1 MHEAFLKEIR
11 AQLGEETDAFL
22 KEMERPYAASL
33 RLNAFRPGVETLC
46 LPYTD
51 GQVDWCPDGR
61 YIRPGVRPGL
71 SPLQFA
77 GAYYIQEASAMAP
90 AMVLNVQPGEKVLD
104 LCAAPGGKSGQL
116 AAALR
121 GEGLLVAN
129 EPEPARAKILSA
141 TLERLGVANA
151 IVTNALPEKLSP
163 LLPGY
168 FDAVL
173 VDAPCSGEG
182 MFRRDP
188 ASREQWTP
196 ASPAGCAARQ
206 AGILDHAARMLR
218 PGGRLA
224 YSTCTFNRAENE
236 ETIAAFLSR
245 HPEFTPAAFELPGVD
260 ASREGCLRLWP
271 HRLRGEGH
279 FVALLQKGQGEQP
292 VMTPTIRPVR
302 PEKEVREA
310 LSLLKQVVPGLDQA
324 LADGERVIRAG
335 DYLRLSPWGAPP
347 LPGVRVLREGLH
359 LCRLGRGYV
368 EPDHALAMALRPEQA
383 AQTRALTPEE
393 TGRVLSGETVP
404 GDMRGWTLFTLQGL
418 PLGWGK
424 ASGGVVKNHIP
435 KGLRLN
441 GRQDLPACPEV

>member
-1 MHEAFLKEIR
+1 MHEAFLEEIR
-11 AQLGEETDAFL
+11 AQLGEQTDAFL

-33 RLNAFRPGVETLC
+33 RLNPFRPGSETLC
-46 LPYTD
+46 VSYTD

-61 YIRPGVRPGL
+61 YIRPGTRPGL

-90 AMVLNVQPGEKVLD
+90 AVALNVRPGERVLD

-116 AAALR
+116 AAALQ

-141 TLERLGVANA
+141 TLERLGVVNA

-245 HPEFTPAAFELPGVD
+245 HPEFTPVAFELNGVG
-260 ASREGCLRLWP
+260 ASRDGCLRLWP

-279 FVALLQKGQGEQP
+279 FVALLRKEGEDRP
-292 VMTPTIRPVR
+292 AMPPTARPAK
-302 PEKEVREA
+302 PDKEVREA
-310 LSLLKQVVPGLDQA
+310 LRMLTQAVPGMEKTLSG
-324 LADGERVIRAG
+324 GEVVRAG
-335 DYLRLSPWGAPP
+335 EYLRLPPRFAPA

-359 LCRLGRGYV
+359 LCRMGRGYV
-368 EPDHALAMALRPEQA
+368 EPDHALAMALQPEQA
-383 AQTRALTPEE
+383 AQTRALSPEE
-393 TGRVLSGETVP
+393 TRRVLAGETVP
-404 GDMRGWTLFTLQGL
+404 GDMRGWTLLTLQGL

-441 GRQDLPACPEV
+441 DRQDLSARIGP